1 MKIADI
7 FDERMSFSFEVFPP
21 KADQPMEPL
30 LDVLNKLY
38 GFQPDF
44 ISCTYGAG
52 GSNKG
57 RNVEVCHAIKDAGVE
72 CMTHFTC
79 IGNTKEDIRTYLQE
93 YLDMGIENVLAMRG
107 DLPVGWEG
115 TRGDFSY
122 ANDLISFISEEFPQF
137 SLLLHVIRKTYSN
150 PNMTEDTHFCV

>member
-1 MKIADI
+1 MKMRIADI

-30 LDVLNKLY
+30 LDVMNKLY
-38 GFQPDF
+38 GFKPDF

-57 RNVEVCHAIKDAGVE
+57 RNTEVCGAIKKSDVE

-79 IGNTKEDIRTYLQE
+79 IGNTKADIKTYLKE
-93 YLDMGIENVLAMRG
+93 YLDAGI
-107 DLPVGWEG
+107 
-115 TRGDFSY
+115 
-122 ANDLISFISEEFPQF
+122 FPQLKGKTLKEGF
-137 SLLLHVIRKTYSN
+137 IWKNLTPKEKMQLQEVLENYILSLDAKK
-150 PNMTEDTHFCV
+150 